1 MESAAIDKVQELAE
15 KVKNVAVKEK
25 NTAPKGEK
33 KAKKAKGSE
42 VPANGPLEVKLLSL
56 RHLICVAETDICG
69 LAEPRT
75 GLYHTQGPA
84 VRPFEGGI

>member
-1 MESAAIDKVQELAE
+1 MESTAVDKAQELAE

-42 VPANGPLEVKLLSL
+42 VPANGPLEVKLPLQ
-56 RHLICVAETDICG
+56 HLIYVAETD
-69 LAEPRT
+69 PSMWSS
-75 GLYHTQGPA
+75 
-84 VRPFEGGI
+84 

>member
-1 MESAAIDKVQELAE
+1 MESTAVDKAQELAE

-42 VPANGPLEVKLLSL
+42 VPANGPLELSPEPDYITHRVQL
-56 RHLICVAETDICG
+56 FDRLKAEYEAEVAG
-69 LAEPRT
+69 VFR
-75 GLYHTQGPA
+75 YHSQYSQ
-84 VRPFEGGI
+84 F